1 MDYSK
6 QFNKRRTEFFAT
18 LIKSIDFKSFKSQED
33 YENTIEGVYMT
44 MFRHNTK
51 GQYVYENPNPN
62 ADNKDAWL
70 VGETYDDA
78 DRKKV
83 LDIIHN
89 RV

>member
-33 YENTIEGVYMT
+33 YEKTIEGVYMT

-51 GQYVYENPNPN
+51 GCN
-62 ADNKDAWL
+62 
-70 VGETYDDA
+70 
-78 DRKKV
+78 
-83 LDIIHN
+83 III
-89 RV
+89 